1 MLSHATTWMEI
12 LSFSIVHKRK
22 NYGIFSL
29 VFQFEKLILTAQPKG
44 VLLHFPQE
52 KKPTRFKL
60 YGYDVISLS
69 SEGKFGFKN
78 IQTHLKKFMLN
89 ANKFVEIV
97 WTTPFLLCSF
107 TKQNG
112 IIVKLSIHLSKICAN

>member
-78 IQTHLKKFMLN
+78 IQTHRKNFMLK

-97 WTTPFLLCSF
+97 WTSSFLLYFF
-107 TKQNG
+107 TTKKM
-112 IIVKLSIHLSKICAN
+112 VLR